1 MKAIRIYALLV
12 LLLLMAGGT
21 MKAQQWEFDY
31 ANGDSLVQFSHG
43 ILDSEGNGILVG
55 GCGPAYPDYHPI
67 VMRVE
72 SDGAHSERQYEG
84 LDGLMLTHV
93 VQLPNGN
100 YFVAGLI
107 SEEAVEVLVLDSN
120 LEIMEDKRYEKPAN
134 ALLLSGGRL
143 LLEEDGTVVMCGSA
157 RYTSTYGGYRTHPFL
172 YRFDENADTLH
183 CRYVMPERPE
193 PEYYIDQFECHQ
205 ILKNPRDSG
214 LILIG
219 DGLHGNPSL
228 ICYDYDFNYIS
239 NIWMH
244 NDQKLLFTQYSSCCW
259 LSDDDL
265 LVFGTLN
272 AKNDQSRNIGLL
284 DVKLSGGVR
293 WTDTIRA
300 EPQLPF
306 RVASGKCNCATFVND
321 STIYCSYQS
330 SENLFGPYFP
340 SVCLLNKDMEVLG
353 NKVFLDEE
361 YTNHPTH
368 FTLPQ
373 NDRGCII
380 VTSFALVANNTSQG
394 KLIKMS
400 REDFNPVPAEVKEV
414 PQEAIKALAYPN
426 PAKDELNI
434 DISGLPEHN
443 EHRIQIAD
451 AWGHICMDCMIRGE
465 GNVLTL
471 GVSGLK
477 AGVYAYRVYNPEK
490 EVIVGKFVKE

>member
-1 MKAIRIYALLV
+1 MKTTKKFMMV
-12 LLLLMAGGT
+12 CCLMVMAAVGY
-21 MKAQQWEFDY
+21 AQQWEIDY
-31 ANGDSLVQFSHG
+31 SNGESYIAYVNG
-43 ILDSEGNGILVG
+43 ILDAEGNGIMVG
-55 GCGPAYPDYHPI
+55 GCGPVYPNCHPI
-67 VMRVE
+67 VMHIE
-72 SDGAHSERQYEG
+72 SDGMHFEREYEDF
-84 LDGLMLTHV
+84 DGLILTDV

-100 YFVAGLI
+100 YFAAGVA
-107 SEEAVEVLVLDSN
+107 SEEAVVVMVLDAN
-120 LEIMEDKRYEKPAN
+120 LDIIADKRYEKTET
-134 ALLLSGGRL
+134 ALSLEGGRFL
-143 LLEEDGTVVMCGSA
+143 LDDDGTVVMCGSA
-157 RYTSTYGGYRTHPFL
+157 RYTSPNGGYHRRPFL

-219 DGLHGNPSL
+219 DGMHGNPSL

-400 REDFNPVPAEVKEV
+400 REDFNPIPAEVKEV

>member
-1 MKAIRIYALLV
+1 MKKIIFSFAF
-12 LLLLMAGGT
+12 LMT
-21 MKAQQWEFDY
+21 LQVSLQAQQWEFDY
-31 ANGDSLVQFSHG
+31 ATGERFVQFSHG
-43 ILDSEGNGILVG
+43 ILDSEGNGVLVG

-72 SDGAHSERQYEG
+72 SDGRHSEREYEG
-84 LDGLMLTHV
+84 FEGLMLTHI
-93 VQLPNGN
+93 VQLSNGN

-120 LEIMEDKRYEKPAN
+120 LEIMEDKRYEKPEN
-134 ALLLSGGRL
+134 ALLLAGGRL

-157 RYTSTYGGYRTHPFL
+157 RYTSPYGGYRTHPFL

-219 DGLHGNPSL
+219 DGRHGNPSL

-373 NDRGCII
+373 NDKGCII

-400 REDFNPVPAEVKEV
+400 REDFNPIPSSVEEL
-414 PQEAIKALAYPN
+414 PQETIKAMAYPN
-426 PAKDELNI
+426 PAKDWLNI
-434 DISGLPEHN
+434 DITGLLDGQQYRF
-443 EHRIQIAD
+443 RICD
-451 AWGHICMDCMIRGE
+451 AYGRVYMDRVVHVE
-465 GNVLTL
+465 GNPFKICTTSL
-471 GVSGLK
+471 SPGLYYYTVCNSQT
-477 AGVYAYRVYNPEK
+477 GFIN
-490 EVIVGKFVKE
+490 GKFVKE

>member
-1 MKAIRIYALLV
+1 MKKIIFSFAF
-12 LLLLMAGGT
+12 LMT
-21 MKAQQWEFDY
+21 LQVSLQAQQWEFDY
-31 ANGDSLVQFSHG
+31 ATGERFVQFSHG
-43 ILDSEGNGILVG
+43 ILDSEGNGVLVG

-72 SDGAHSERQYEG
+72 SDGRHSEREYEG
-84 LDGLMLTHV
+84 FEGLMLTHI
-93 VQLPNGN
+93 VQLSNGN

-120 LEIMEDKRYEKPAN
+120 LEIMEDKRYEKPEN
-134 ALLLSGGRL
+134 ALLLAGGRL

-157 RYTSTYGGYRTHPFL
+157 RYTSPYGGYRTRPFL

-219 DGLHGNPSL
+219 DGMHGNPSL

-400 REDFNPVPAEVKEV
+400 REDFNPIPSSVEEL
-414 PQEAIKALAYPN
+414 PQETIKAMAYPN
-426 PAKDELNI
+426 PAKDWLNI
-434 DISGLPEHN
+434 DITGLLDGQQYRF
-443 EHRIQIAD
+443 RICD
-451 AWGHICMDCMIRGE
+451 AYGRVCMDRVVHVE
-465 GNVLTL
+465 GNPFKICTTSL
-471 GVSGLK
+471 SPGLYYYTVCNSQT
-477 AGVYAYRVYNPEK
+477 GFIY
-490 EVIVGKFVKE
+490 GKFVKE

>member
-1 MKAIRIYALLV
+1 MKKIIFSFAF
-12 LLLLMAGGT
+12 LMT
-21 MKAQQWEFDY
+21 LQVSLQAQQWEFDY
-31 ANGDSLVQFSHG
+31 ATGERFVQFSHG
-43 ILDSEGNGILVG
+43 ILDSEGNGVLVG

-72 SDGAHSERQYEG
+72 SDGRHSEREYEG
-84 LDGLMLTHV
+84 FEGLMLTHI
-93 VQLPNGN
+93 VQLSNGN

-120 LEIMEDKRYEKPAN
+120 LEIMEDKRYEKPEN
-134 ALLLSGGRL
+134 ALLLAGGRL

-157 RYTSTYGGYRTHPFL
+157 RYTSPYGGYRTRPFL

-219 DGLHGNPSL
+219 DGRHGTPSL

-400 REDFNPVPAEVKEV
+400 REDFNPIPSSVEEL
-414 PQEAIKALAYPN
+414 PQETIKAMAYPN
-426 PAKDELNI
+426 PAKDWLNI
-434 DISGLPEHN
+434 DITGLLDGQQYRF
-443 EHRIQIAD
+443 RICD
-451 AWGHICMDCMIRGE
+451 AYGRVYMDRVVHVE
-465 GNVLTL
+465 GNPFKICTTSL
-471 GVSGLK
+471 SPGLYYYTVCNSQT
-477 AGVYAYRVYNPEK
+477 GFIY
-490 EVIVGKFVKE
+490 GKFVKE

>member
-1 MKAIRIYALLV
+1 MKKIIFSFAF
-12 LLLLMAGGT
+12 LMT
-21 MKAQQWEFDY
+21 LQVSLQAQQWEFDY
-31 ANGDSLVQFSHG
+31 ATGERFVQFSHG
-43 ILDSEGNGILVG
+43 ILDSEGNGVLVG

-67 VMRVE
+67 VMRVDSE
-72 SDGAHSERQYEG
+72 GGHSEREYEG
-84 LDGLMLTHV
+84 FEGLMLTHI
-93 VQLPNGN
+93 VQLSNGN

-120 LEIMEDKRYEKPAN
+120 LEIMEDKRYEKPEN
-134 ALLLSGGRL
+134 ALLLAGGRL

-157 RYTSTYGGYRTHPFL
+157 RYTSPYGGYRTRPFL

-219 DGLHGNPSL
+219 DGRHGNPSL

-400 REDFNPVPAEVKEV
+400 REDFNPIPSSVEEL
-414 PQEAIKALAYPN
+414 PQETIKAMAYPN
-426 PAKDELNI
+426 PAKDWLNI
-434 DISGLPEHN
+434 DITGLLDGQQYRF
-443 EHRIQIAD
+443 RICD
-451 AWGHICMDCMIRGE
+451 AYGRVCMDRVVHVE
-465 GNVLTL
+465 GNPFKICTTSL
-471 GVSGLK
+471 SPGLYYYTVCNSQT
-477 AGVYAYRVYNPEK
+477 GFIN
-490 EVIVGKFVKE
+490 GKFVKE